1 MGKPHILLVED
12 ESIVAMDMTR
22 RLIAMGYPTI
32 GHVASGKKAFE
43 YAMQK
48 HPDLILMDIQLKGEL
63 DGIQTAELIRQ
74 EMDVPVIYITAYGDD
89 ETFSRAKA
97 SGAYGYILKPF
108 QEREVRSSIEI
119 ALYIHKIQFELYQTK
134 MAADEANK
142 VKDRFLTKISHEL
155 RTPLN
160 SILGVAEL
168 GMESNTIDEQKNF
181 FRIVQKEGHHLLQ
194 LINTIINFS
203 QIAAGKA
210 EYMNVDFSIKELAD
224 DLIEQFR
231 DEVEKKD
238 LHLKYHLDQK
248 GPQILNGD
256 SSKLRQILMYVI
268 GNAVKFTS
276 SGYIKVDISTH
287 RWEKT
292 DRVKVKAII
301 TDTGCGISIKEKEE
315 IYTAF
320 NQGDNSDT
328 RMYGGLGLG
337 LTVVKQLVKSLDGD
351 ISFESEEN
359 KGTTFK
365 IETVFKESDE
375 MV

>member
-12 ESIVAMDMTR
+12 ESIVAMDMSR
-22 RLIAMGYPTI
+22 RLKAMGYSTI

-63 DGIQTAELIRQ
+63 DGIHTAELIRQ

-97 SGAYGYILKPF
+97 AGAYGYILKPF

-134 MAADEANK
+134 IAADEANK

-168 GMESNTIDEQKNF
+168 GMESSAIDEQRNY

-210 EYMNVDFSIKELAD
+210 EYTNVDFSIRELAD

-231 DEVEKKD
+231 DEVAKKN
-238 LHLKYHLDQK
+238 LHLKYHLDHK

-256 SSKLRQILMYVI
+256 SSKLRQVLMYVI
-268 GNAVKFTS
+268 GNAVKFTN
-276 SGYIKVDISTH
+276 SGYIKVDVSTH
-287 RWEKT
+287 RLKKT
-292 DRVKVKAII
+292 DRVRVIAII
-301 TDTGCGISIKEKEE
+301 EDTGCGISVKEKEE

-328 RMYGGLGLG
+328 RIYGGLGLG

-351 ISFESEEN
+351 ISFESEQN

-375 MV
+375 ML